1 MRTHCPRGHEMTD
14 DNVYISKNDG
24 VRRCRKCRRAND
36 EAYRLRQNINREW
49 KRHNTRAK
57 PESAL
62 TKRAAASSAAKRPP
76 SELIEDAKRRS
87 LAPRSITSAFFGDPA
102 PGFSQLDIK
111 RREAGGASC

>member
-1 MRTHCPRGHEMTD
+1 MRTHCPRGHEMTG
-14 DNVYISKNDG
+14 DNVYMNKNDG
-24 VRRCRKCRRAND
+24 IRRCRKCRRAND

-49 KRHNTRAK
+49 KRHNTTAK
-57 PESAL
+57 PESEL
-62 TKRAAASSAAKRPP
+62 TRRSSSTSANRPP
-76 SELIEDAKRRS
+76 PDLIEDAKRRS

>member
-1 MRTHCPRGHEMTD
+1 MRTHCPRGHEMTG
-14 DNVYISKNDG
+14 DNVYMNKNDG
-24 VRRCRKCRRAND
+24 IRRCRKCRRAND

-57 PESAL
+57 PESEL
-62 TKRAAASSAAKRPP
+62 TKRAAASSAAKRPSP
-76 SELIEDAKRRS
+76 ELIEEAQRRS

-111 RREAGGASC
+111 RRETGGASC

>member
-1 MRTHCPRGHEMTD
+1 M
-14 DNVYISKNDG
+14 
-24 VRRCRKCRRAND
+24 ND
-36 EAYRLRQNINREW
+36 ENYRIRQNINRDC

-57 PESAL
+57 PESEL
-62 TKRAAASSAAKRPP
+62 TRRASADTAARRAPP
-76 SELIEDAKRRS
+76 ELIEDAQRRL